1 MGHSMDFEALRKE
14 YSGKFVAILN
24 DEKVVASGD
33 TYQDVFKKVTDQK
46 LANRSELSIRFIRP
60 TRYL

>member
-1 MGHSMDFEALRKE
+1 MDFEALRRE

-24 DEKVVASGD
+24 DEKVVASGH
-33 TYQDVFKKVTDQK
+33 TYQEVFKKVTDQK

-60 TRYL
+60 TKHL

>member
-1 MGHSMDFEALRKE
+1 MDFDALRKE

-33 TYQDVFKKVTDQK
+33 TYNEVFAKVTDMK
-46 LANRSELSIRFIRP
+46 LADRSELSIRFIRP
-60 TRYL
+60 TKHL

>member
-1 MGHSMDFEALRKE
+1 MDFETLRKG

-33 TYQDVFKKVTDQK
+33 SYNAVLSKVTD
-46 LANRSELSIRFIRP
+46 LRLVNHNELSIRFIRP
-60 TRYL
+60 TRHL